1 VYSLDIPIARK
12 IFPLPILNTHIN
24 MEQTRSVEINVNNVS
39 SYNPKI
45 YLKKN
50 DNRLATPSD
59 ARYYL
64 WASFDAVIVK
74 NNSGNGMYNYNLLN
88 SLDSS
93 DASKTV
99 TVSANGILRQP
110 IMGIYNA

>member
-1 VYSLDIPIARK
+1 
-12 IFPLPILNTHIN
+12 
-24 MEQTRSVEINVNNVS
+24 
-39 SYNPKI
+39 
-45 YLKKN
+45 
-50 DNRLATPSD
+50 
-59 ARYYL
+59 
-64 WASFDAVIVK
+64 
-74 NNSGNGMYNYNLLN
+74 MYNYYNLLN